1 MGSGSS
7 LVGSVTMNSV
17 LTPEQQKLYQDTG
30 KIRDILGQPKTIA
43 MVGLSP
49 NRQRPSYFVGS
60 YLRYEGYR
68 VVPVNPRATEIL
80 DHVAYPDLASIDL
93 DETGP
98 IDIVNIFR
106 RPEECDEIVRQAIEI
121 GAKNVW
127 MQLRVVNLDA
137 AQAATDAGL
146 GVVMDRCIKIE
157 HGRYAGSL
165 HTVGMNTEIL
175 SARKARRYF

>member
-1 MGSGSS
+1 MGSGPS
-7 LVGSVTMNSV
+7 LVGNVTMNSV
-17 LTPEQQKLYQDTG
+17 LTPDQQQLYQDTG
-30 KIRDILGQPKTIA
+30 SIRSMLGQAKTIA

-68 VVPVNPRATEIL
+68 VVPVNPRASEIL
-80 DHVAYPDLASIDL
+80 DQKAYPDLRSIDL

-106 RPEECDEIVRQAIEI
+106 RAEECDEIVAQAIEI
-121 GAKNVW
+121 EARNVW
-127 MQLRVVNLDA
+127 MQLRVVNLNA
-137 AQAATDAGL
+137 AERAASAGL
-146 GVVMDRCIKIE
+146 GVIMDRCIKIE

-165 HTVGMNTEIL
+165 HTVGMNTEIV